1 MSFLQPF
8 LLFGLPFVLVPIL
21 VHLLNK
27 RRHRTY
33 KWAATM
39 FLVRATQQ
47 ARGRRRLRHF
57 LILACRV
64 LAVAALIFALSR
76 PLAGGWVSWFGG
88 NRPEAILLLLDR
100 SASMES
106 RIEEGGPTKRANA
119 LDRVSSAINEFASGT
134 RVVLFDSAGG
144 SPIEL
149 ASAEALNDLPQAGPS
164 EAGADI
170 PGLFERALD
179 YLATAKPGKAEI
191 WIASDLQASNWAASD
206 GRWQTIRSSYRALGQ
221 DPPVRVLG
229 LTGTPASEHGIH
241 LLNVWRDGPEV
252 QLDLEIRRTGES
264 GSPLPLTTSLDG
276 GAGSQET
283 VEVREGL
290 LSLRKRINVG
300 DRKEGGWGRLSLSP
314 DLSPADNAVWFS
326 FGPETPLL
334 TTVVSSDRS
343 AKVLALA
350 AAPPGQP
357 SRQSIVLAPE
367 DAHQIDWLKT
377 RLILWQAPFP
387 DATLGQQLTTFL
399 ENGGSVLFLPPGSS
413 ETSAGN
419 FLGLGWSPEETAP
432 ADGKFNI
439 LSWDTIGGP
448 LANFR
453 DGMPMAMDRL
463 FIIRRRLATG
473 EATVLATYDDGS
485 PAVSRLVV
493 GRGQAVFFSTLPDR
507 RWSDLADS
515 NVLLPLIERL
525 ISSSARFALEAPT
538 LTLGDPLPED
548 PATKATWE
556 TIDSAAADGSSS
568 PQSRAGVYRRGET
581 LAAVN
586 VPAAEFLP
594 QALERAELD
603 KLLDGMRAR
612 LFEERVSREQG
623 LASEVWRAFAIAL
636 LFFLLSEALLSL
648 PGRKVPGV
656 EDSLPQPRT

>member
-119 LDRVSSAINEFASGT
+119 LDRVSSAIREFASGT
-134 RVVLFDSAGG
+134 RIVLFDSAGG

-149 ASAEALNDLPQAGPS
+149 ASAEALADLPQTGPS

-170 PGLFERALD
+170 PALFEKALD

-191 WIASDLQASNWAASD
+191 WIASDLQASNWAAND

-229 LTGTPASEHGIH
+229 LTGAPASEHGIH
-241 LLNVWRDGPEV
+241 LINVWRDGPEV
-252 QLDLEIRRTGES
+252 QLDLDIRRVGES
-264 GSPLPLTTSLDG
+264 SASLPLTVSLDG
-276 GAGSQET
+276 GAGSQESI
-283 VEVREGL
+283 EIQEGV
-290 LSLRKRINVG
+290 LSLRKRIDVG
-300 DRKEGGWGRLSLSP
+300 DRKDGGWGRITLGP
-314 DLSPADNAVWFS
+314 DLSPADNAIWFA
-326 FGPETPLL
+326 FGPENPLL
-334 TTVVSSDRS
+334 TTVVSSDRAS
-343 AKVLALA
+343 KILALA
-350 AAPPGQP
+350 SAPPGQS
-357 SRQSIVLAPE
+357 SRKSVVLAPE
-367 DAHQIDWLKT
+367 EAHKIDWKNT
-377 RLILWQAPFP
+377 RLIIWQAPFP
-387 DATLGQQLTTFL
+387 DATVGQELTTFL
-399 ENGGSVLFLPPGSS
+399 ENGGSVLFFPPGSS
-413 ETSAGN
+413 EASAGSC
-419 FLGLGWSPEETAP
+419 LGLGWSPEETAP
-432 ADGKFNI
+432 ADGKFGI
-439 LSWDTIGGP
+439 LSWETTGGP

-453 DGMPMAMDRL
+453 DGMPMAMDRV
-463 FIIRRRLATG
+463 FIIRRRVATG
-473 EATVLATYDDGS
+473 DATVLATFDDGS

-493 GRGQAVFFSTLPDR
+493 GRGQAVFCSTLPDR
-507 RWSDLADS
+507 RWSDLAS
-515 NVLLPLIERL
+515 YNVLLPLIERL
-525 ISSSARFALEAPT
+525 LSSAARFAQDAPT
-538 LTLGDPLPED
+538 LSLGDPLPID
-548 PATKATWE
+548 PATKAAWE
-556 TIDSAAADGSSS
+556 TVDSAATEGAAST
-568 PQSRAGVYRRGET
+568 QSRAGVYRRGST

-586 VPAAEFLP
+586 VPGAEFLP
-594 QALERAELD
+594 PALERAELD

-623 LASEVWRAFAIAL
+623 LASEIWRAFAIAL

-648 PGRKVPGV
+648 PGRKVPGI
-656 EDSLPQPRT
+656 EDALPQPRT

>member
-119 LDRVSSAINEFASGT
+119 IERVSSAIREFASGT

-144 SPIEL
+144 APIEL
-149 ASAEALNDLPQAGPS
+149 ASAEALADLPQAGPS

-191 WIASDLQASNWAASD
+191 WVASDLQASNWAAND

-221 DPPVRVLG
+221 EPPVRVLG
-229 LTGTPASEHGIH
+229 LTGAPPSEHGIH
-241 LLNVWRDGPEV
+241 LINVWRDGPDV
-252 QLDLEIRRTGES
+252 QLDLELRRIGPS
-264 GSPLPLTTSLDG
+264 SAPLPVTISLDG
-276 GAGSQET
+276 GAGSQENI
-283 VEVREGL
+283 ELREGV
-290 LSLRKRINVG
+290 LSLRKRLNVG
-300 DRKEGGWGRLSLSP
+300 DRKDGGWGRLSLGP
-314 DLSPADNAVWFS
+314 DLSPADNSVWFA
-326 FGPETPLL
+326 FGPEKPLL
-334 TTVVSSDRS
+334 TTIVSSDRVG
-343 AKVLALA
+343 KVLALA
-350 AAPPGQP
+350 SAPPGQS
-357 SRQSIVLAPE
+357 SRKSVLLEAE
-367 DAHQIDWLKT
+367 NAHQIDWTNT
-377 RLILWQAPFP
+377 RLVIWQAPFP
-387 DATLGQQLTTFL
+387 DATLGQELTTYL
-399 ENGGSVLFLPPGSS
+399 EKGGSALFFPPDSS
-413 ETSAGN
+413 VATAGN
-419 FLGLGWSPEETAP
+419 FLGLGWSPEEIAP
-432 ADGKFNI
+432 EDGKFGV
-439 LSWDTIGGP
+439 LSWETTDGP

-473 EATVLATYDDGS
+473 EATVLANFDDGS

-507 RWSDLADS
+507 RWSDLGS
-515 NVLLPLIERL
+515 YNVLLPLIERL
-525 ISSSARFALEAPT
+525 LSNAARFSQDAPT

-548 PATKATWE
+548 PATKAAWE
-556 TIDSAAADGSSS
+556 SIDSAAVDGIASTE
-568 PQSRAGVYRRGET
+568 SRAGVYRRGTT
-581 LAAVN
+581 LAALN
-586 VPAAEFLP
+586 VPATEFLP
-594 QALERAELD
+594 PPLERAELD
-603 KLLDGMRAR
+603 KLLEGMRAR

-623 LASEVWRAFAIAL
+623 LASEIWRAFAIAL

-656 EDSLPQPRT
+656 EDALPQPRT